1 MHDRQAYEDN
11 VITEFANMFRQRRPG
26 ISDADVGN
34 EFEAARI
41 FFTALERFRADLT
54 KAIPLTT
61 LRKDALIDLAA
72 AIDDTAPGMTSWE
85 EELNNARRG
94 YV

>member
-1 MHDRQAYEDN
+1 MTDRAEYERT

-26 ISDADVGN
+26 ISDQDVGN

-41 FFTALERFRADLT
+41 FFTALELFRADLT
-54 KAIPLTT
+54 KATALTT
-61 LRKDALIDLAA
+61 LRKDTLIDLAA

-85 EELNNARRG
+85 EDLNNKRRG
-94 YV
+94 YD